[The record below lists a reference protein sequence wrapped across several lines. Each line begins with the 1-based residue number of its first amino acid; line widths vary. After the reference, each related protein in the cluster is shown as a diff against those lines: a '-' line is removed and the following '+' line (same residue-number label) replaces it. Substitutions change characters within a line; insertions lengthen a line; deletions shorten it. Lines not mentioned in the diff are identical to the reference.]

1 MIILIIV
8 LSIFALILL
17 ITWGKINPF
26 LAFLVVSIIA
36 GLFLG
41 IPLTG
46 ITKSVTK
53 GIGDTLGTLVVVIVL
68 GAMLGKLVAESGAAE
83 RISSSLVK
91 AFGQK
96 NIHWALMLTGFIVGI
111 PLFYNVG
118 FVLLIPLIF
127 SISYKYKLPAV
138 YIGLPMLAA
147 LSVTH
152 GFLPPHPS
160 PAALIAQFNANM
172 GMTLLYGIPLAIP
185 AIILAG
191 PIFAKTLKN
200 IKSTPL
206 ETFQLEEIPEDKLP
220 SVANSF
226 FTSLMPI
233 FILMVTTILLFVYTE
248 EGTTKNILSFIGDP
262 VVVMLAAVGVA
273 TFSLGIYMGKSM
285 KHIMSIYGEAT
296 KDVALILLIISGAG
310 ILKQVLLDSGVSAQ
324 IAGALQQINIQPLVL
339 GWLIAAVLRLCLGSA
354 TIAGLTAAGI
364 VAPLAAQSGVDPNLM
379 VLSVGAGSLLFSH
392 VNDPGFWLF
401 KEYFNLSIKDTIRS
415 WSIMET
421 IVSVVGLGGV
431 LLLNLFIS

>member
-1 MIILIIV
+1 MTFLIILCGIV
-8 LSIFALILL
+8 SLILL
-17 ITWGKINPF
+17 ITWGKLNPF
-26 LAFLVVSIIA
+26 LAFLVVSLA
-36 GLFLG
+36 TGLLLG
-41 IPLTG
+41 IPLTE
-46 ITKSVTK
+46 ISKSVTK
-53 GIGDTLGTLVVVIVL
+53 GIGDTLGSLVVVIVL
-68 GAMLGKLVAESGAAE
+68 GAWLGKLVAESGAAE
-83 RISSSLVK
+83 RITSALVN

-96 NIHWALMLTGFIVGI
+96 NISWALMLTGFIVGI
-111 PLFYNVG
+111 PLFYTVG

-138 YIGLPMLAA
+138 YTGVPMLAA

-160 PAALIAQFNANM
+160 PTALVGQFQANM
-172 GMTLLYGIPLAIP
+172 GLTVLYGMVLAIP
-185 AIILAG
+185 AIIVAG
-191 PIFAKTLKN
+191 PLFAKTLKN

-206 ETFQLEEIPEDKLP
+206 ETFQLEEIPDEKLP
-220 SVANSF
+220 SVSNSF
-226 FTSLMPI
+226 FSSLLPI
-233 FILMVTTILLFVYTE
+233 LLLMITTILLFFTE
-248 EGTTKNILSFIGDP
+248 QGGTTKNILTFLGDP
-262 VVVMLAAVGVA
+262 VIVMLIAILVA
-273 TFSLGIYMGKSM
+273 TFTLGINMGKSM
-285 KHIMSIYGEAT
+285 KSITAIYSEAT

-310 ILKQVLLDSGVSAQ
+310 ILKQVLLDSGVSDQ
-324 IAGALQQINIQPLVL
+324 IAGALQTWNMPPLIL

-364 VAPLAAQSGVDPNLM
+364 VAPLAIQSHVDPNLM

-421 IVSVVGLGGV
+421 IVSIIGLIGV
-431 LLLNLFIS
+431 LILNVFIS